1 MPIRHTR
8 HPMSQI
14 NPFGGYA
21 AGGTGALRQ
30 QAADRDRQVHRARQ
44 KSRNSGLEGD
54 ESEPQVDNA
63 EALTAISDGEESP
76 HQRKRRQREGNRPS
90 ADTDETHPHLDV
102 RG

>member
-1 MPIRHTR
+1 
-8 HPMSQI
+8 MSQI

-21 AGGTGALRQ
+21 AGSTQALRQ

-44 KSRNSGLEGD
+44 KARNSGLEGD

-63 EALTAISDGEESP
+63 EALSPISDGEQP
-76 HQRKRRQREGNRPS
+76 PDQRKRQQHSRQDSDGNDHDEGPR
-90 ADTDETHPHLDV
+90 LDV